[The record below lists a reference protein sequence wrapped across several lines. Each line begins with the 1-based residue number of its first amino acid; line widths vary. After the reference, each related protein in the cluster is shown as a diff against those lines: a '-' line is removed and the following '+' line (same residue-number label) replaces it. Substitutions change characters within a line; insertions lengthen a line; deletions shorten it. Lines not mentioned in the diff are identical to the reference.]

1 MIIAIDGPAGAG
13 KSTIAKLLAEK
24 LGIVYLDTGAMYR
37 AAGLKA
43 LGAGISFSDEKA
55 VKEMLDNTALDVV
68 QRQGGQRVFLDGRD
82 VTESIREHK
91 VSKAASDISAVP
103 CVRYKM
109 VELQREIAS
118 RRDTVLDGRDI
129 GTFVLPGA
137 DFKFFLTASIDERA
151 KRRYKELK
159 AKGENCTLKTVA
171 EDIAKRDYNDSHR
184 ALAPLRK
191 AADAVEIDTTSMSV
205 EEVAEK
211 ITAIIGAGK

>member
-1 MIIAIDGPAGAG
+1 M
-13 KSTIAKLLAEK
+13 
-24 LGIVYLDTGAMYR
+24 
-37 AAGLKA
+37 
-43 LGAGISFSDEKA
+43 
-55 VKEMLDNTALDVV
+55 
-68 QRQGGQRVFLDGRD
+68 
-82 VTESIREHK
+82 
-91 VSKAASDISAVP
+91 
-103 CVRYKM
+103 
-109 VELQREIAS
+109 
-118 RRDTVLDGRDI
+118 LDGRDI

-159 AKGENCTLKTVA
+159 AKGENCTLETVA